1 MQNSAAI
8 VIADVHGRRIA
19 VARKGEHVYLPERA
33 PDRDDG
39 RPGGRAS
46 RISRGALGAEPA
58 RATAFM
64 DAALAA
70 AFEELGMLV
79 ARPAGVRASPTREAE
94 GWDRMRLHGLEPD
107 RSALVYLGR
116 ALTPADAAPR
126 RHVRVFAAPWSAVTN
141 SLMRPA
147 GADRT
152 LWLEPQAFEDRIGDA
167 ALATFGP
174 RALTALQRGAAPIR
188 VSFRQGRRLEHAL

>member
-1 MQNSAAI
+1 MLNAAAI
-8 VIADVHGRRIA
+8 VIADVHARRIA
-19 VARKGEHVYLPERA
+19 AARKGGQVYLPERA

-39 RPGGRAS
+39 RLGGQAQQ
-46 RISRGALGAEPA
+46 IPKPALGAAPSRTA
-58 RATAFM
+58 AFM

-79 ARPAGVRASPTREAE
+79 ARPARVRAAPTREAE

-107 RSALVYLGR
+107 RGALVYLGR
-116 ALTPADAAPR
+116 AMTPPGDAPR

-147 GADRT
+147 EAERT
-152 LWLEPQAFEDRIGDA
+152 LWLDPQAVEDRLGEA
-167 ALATFGP
+167 AMAPFGA
-174 RALTALQRGAAPIR
+174 RALSALQRPTAPVR

>member
-1 MQNSAAI
+1 MQNTAAI
-8 VIADVHGRRIA
+8 VITDVHGRR
-19 VARKGEHVYLPERA
+19 VAAARRGERVYLPERA

-39 RPGGRAS
+39 RLGRRETSIDTA
-46 RISRGALGAEPA
+46 ALGAAPG
-58 RATAFM
+58 RAPAFM

-70 AFEELGMLV
+70 AFEELAMLI
-79 ARPAGVRASPTREAE
+79 ARPGRVNASPTQDAQ

-116 ALTPADAAPR
+116 ALSPPDAGPR

-147 GADRT
+147 EAERT
-152 LWLEPQAFEDRIGDA
+152 LWLDPQVLEDRLADP
-167 ALATFGP
+167 ALATFGA
-174 RALTALQRGAAPIR
+174 RAMIALQRRIPPVR